1 MNRRD
6 LVRPVSGLSR
16 GQREQM
22 NGQRALLVWLT
33 GLSGAGKS
41 TLAHA
46 LEARLHEQG
55 RRSVVL
61 DGDNIRLGLCADLDF
76 SADGRQENLR
86 RVAEVAKLFIDA
98 GMITIAAFISPMR
111 ADRQMVRQIV
121 GPENFLEVQV
131 QCPLAV
137 CESRDVKGMY
147 RRARAGEIKEFTG
160 VSAPYETPIT
170 ADLILDT
177 SVSTV
182 EACLRQLDNLLD
194 RTKLGSPHSESW

>member
-16 GQREQM
+16 AQREQM
-22 NGQRALLVWLT
+22 NGQRALLLWLT

-46 LEARLHEQG
+46 LEARLHAQG

-61 DGDNIRLGLCADLDF
+61 DGDNIRHGLCADLDF
-76 SADGRQENLR
+76 SAAGRQENLR

-121 GPENFLEVQV
+121 GTENFLEVQV
-131 QCPLAV
+131 HCPLAV
-137 CESRDVKGMY
+137 CESRDVKGLY

-182 EACLRQLDNLLD
+182 EACLRQLDDLLIQV
-194 RTKLGSPHSESW
+194 

>member
-6 LVRPVSGLSR
+6 LVRPASGLSR
-16 GQREQM
+16 AQREQM

-46 LEARLHEQG
+46 LEARLHAQG

-61 DGDNIRLGLCADLDF
+61 DGDNIRHGLCADLDF
-76 SADGRQENLR
+76 SAAGRQENLR
-86 RVAEVAKLFIDA
+86 RVGEVAKLFIDA
-98 GMITIAAFISPMR
+98 GLITIAAFISPMR
-111 ADRQMVRQIV
+111 VDRQMVRQIV

-160 VSAPYETPIT
+160 VSAPYESPIR

-182 EACLRQLDNLLD
+182 EACLQQLDDLLNQV
-194 RTKLGSPHSESW
+194 

>member
-16 GQREQM
+16 AQREQM
-22 NGQRALLVWLT
+22 SGQRALLVWLT

-46 LEARLHEQG
+46 LEARLHAQG

-76 SADGRQENLR
+76 SAAGRQENLR

-137 CESRDVKGMY
+137 CESRDVKGLY
-147 RRARAGEIKEFTG
+147 RRARAGEIKDFTG
-160 VSAPYETPIT
+160 VSAPYEPPIT

-182 EACLRQLDNLLD
+182 EACLRQLDDLLD
-194 RTKLGSPHSESW
+194 QTKLGSPQSES